1 MFQETSKIIIKFKK
15 IKVLISKNTKNMI
28 LLRLKNLRMKKQ
40 DHKVP

>member
-1 MFQETSKIIIKFKK
+1 MFQEMSQIIIKFKK

-28 LLRLKNLRMKKQ
+28 PPRLKNLRTKKL